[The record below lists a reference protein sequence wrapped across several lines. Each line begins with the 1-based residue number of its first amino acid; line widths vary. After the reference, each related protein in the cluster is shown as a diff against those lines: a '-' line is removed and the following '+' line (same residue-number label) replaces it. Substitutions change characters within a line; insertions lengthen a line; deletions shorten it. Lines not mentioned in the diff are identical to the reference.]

1 MLPQRTTNRNL
12 DPSPAIAPPT
22 PVAAHTG
29 DSVTIRRSAPGDGHA
44 IARLL
49 RLEDRRGRA
58 PSGPYV
64 VAERA
69 GEVLA
74 AMPLFGG
81 PAVAD
86 PFRKSSDLVEML
98 ELRARQ
104 LTGR

>member
-1 MLPQRTTNRNL
+1 MFAQRATNSNL
-12 DPSPAIAPPT
+12 DRSPVAPPAPT
-22 PVAAHTG
+22 ANLAG

-44 IARLL
+44 IARLF

-64 VAERA
+64 VAEHG

-81 PAVAD
+81 PAIAD
-86 PFRKSSDLVEML
+86 PFRRSSDFVELL